1 MARSLS
7 RTSSAASVEC
17 GAESLRLTWRT
28 PRVALYRIVHHPA
41 SSTTTQASEDTN
53 KQLFFNNHA
62 KMAVQ
67 CLARLGGYLTGVLAS
82 PKNPAIQ
89 AACDAMLTPYLAGEP
104 FHLPP

>member
-1 MARSLS
+1 MARSLAH
-7 RTSSAASVEC
+7 TSSAASVEC
-17 GAESLRLTWRT
+17 RAESLGLTWGRS
-28 PRVALYRIVHHPA
+28 RCVWHSSA
-41 SSTTTQASEDTN
+41 SCTTRQASEDTN

-89 AACDAMLTPYLAGEP
+89 GACDAMLTPYLAGEP
-104 FHLPP
+104 SHLLP